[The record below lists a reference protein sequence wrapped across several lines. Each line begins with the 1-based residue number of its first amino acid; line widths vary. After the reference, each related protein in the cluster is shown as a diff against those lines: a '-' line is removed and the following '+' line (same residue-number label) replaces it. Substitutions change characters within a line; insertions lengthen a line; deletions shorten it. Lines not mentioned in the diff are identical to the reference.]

1 MKKALIRT
9 KDTAQNLMD
18 DGQVTSEEYA
28 SDQMKYAAEDVTDTA
43 GQTVKSGADKA
54 KEKAKDA
61 IREHRQEKRELRER
75 MEQEPDTTHREP
87 AQRQSGAASNSEHR
101 ATETARSP
109 QGAERQ
115 TTSNHHA
122 SEPARSPQEAGRQ
135 NAKTRFRDEK
145 RNRPL
150 RRERTVRTAK
160 QQKQT
165 IKQSARSAGKQTI
178 KTKDAMRKSVKTA
191 EKTGKQ
197 IKTAA
202 KTAEKGIKTAEK
214 SAQAAK
220 KAAAESMK
228 ATQKFAE
235 MTRQAAIA
243 AAKAV
248 KAAAVAIAK
257 AIKAIGEAIKELIA
271 AIAAGGWVSVII
283 IVVILMIA
291 LIVGS
296 IFAIF
301 FSGED
306 TGTGMTMRD
315 AVVRINSEYQAEI
328 RDIKETYAHD
338 DLVMTGTR
346 ADWREV
352 LSVYAV
358 KVNTDPDNPQEV
370 ASMDED
376 KLQILIGVFWDM
388 NHIECST
395 ESYTET
401 VIETT
406 VDGDGNIVETE
417 TTVTR
422 TRLYITI
429 THKTAEEMADEY
441 GFSAD
446 QREQLA
452 ELLSDEYASLWRS
465 ALYGIDFSGDIV
477 EVALSQVGNAGDV
490 YWTYMGFD
498 SRVEWCACFVSW
510 CANECGYID
519 ADLIPKTAGCV
530 AGESWFRARDQ
541 WQDSSYTPYPGD
553 IIYFD
558 WDKVETNGQDG
569 STDHVGIVEKVE
581 NGYIYTIEGNSS
593 DRVSNNA
600 WPVGYYE
607 IYGFGVPKY

>member
-18 DGQVTSEEYA
+18 DGQVTPEEYA
-28 SDQMKYAAEDVTDTA
+28 TDQMKYAAENVTDTA
-43 GQTVKSGADKA
+43 GNTLKSGASKA

-61 IREHRQEKRELRER
+61 IREHRQEKRELQER
-75 MEQEPDTTHREP
+75 MEQESDTMHREP
-87 AQRQSGAASNSEHR
+87 AQRQSGAASNSEHC

-109 QGAERQ
+109 QE
-115 TTSNHHA
+115 S
-122 SEPARSPQEAGRQ
+122 GRQ
-135 NAKTRFRDEK
+135 NAKIKFRDEK

-150 RRERTVRTAK
+150 RRERTVRTAE
-160 QQKQT
+160 QQKQA

-178 KTKDAMRKSVKTA
+178 KTKDAMRKSIKTA

-202 KTAEKGIKTAEK
+202 KATEKGIKTAEK

-220 KAAAESMK
+220 KTAAESMK

-235 MTRQAAIA
+235 MARQAAIA
-243 AAKAV
+243 TAKAV
-248 KAAAVAIAK
+248 KAAAT
-257 AIKAIGEAIKELIA
+257 AIGEAVKELMA
-271 AIAAGGWVSVII
+271 AIAAGGWVSVVI

-315 AVVRINSEYQAEI
+315 AVVQINSEYQAEI
-328 RDIKETYAHD
+328 RGIKETYAHD
-338 DLVMTGTR
+338 SLVLSGTR

-376 KLQILIGVFWDM
+376 KLQILIGIFWDM
-388 NHIECST
+388 NTIEQRT

-406 VDGDGNIVETE
+406 VDEKGNIVETE
-417 TTVTR
+417 TTITR
-422 TRLYITI
+422 TRLYITV

-441 GFSAD
+441 GFSSD
-446 QREQLA
+446 QRAQLA
-452 ELLSDEYASLWRS
+452 ELLSDEYASLWQS

-498 SRVEWCACFVSW
+498 SRVEWCACFVSR

-519 ADLIPKTAGCV
+519 TDLIPKTAGC
-530 AGESWFRARDQ
+530 ASGESWFRARDQ

-558 WDKVETNGQDG
+558 WDKVETNGQVG
-569 STDHVGIVEKVE
+569 ITDHVGIAEKVE
-581 NGYIYTIEGNSS
+581 GGYIYTIEGNSS

-607 IYGFGVPKY
+607 IYGFGMPAY

>member
-18 DGQVTSEEYA
+18 DGQVTPEEYA
-28 SDQMKYAAEDVTDTA
+28 ADQMKYAAEDVTDTA
-43 GQTVKSGADKA
+43 GNTVKSGANKA
-54 KEKAKDA
+54 KEKAKDV
-61 IREHRQEKRELRER
+61 IREHRQEKWKLQER

-87 AQRQSGAASNSEHR
+87 AQRQSGAASNSEHH
-101 ATETARSP
+101 ATESACSP
-109 QGAERQ
+109 QD
-115 TTSNHHA
+115 
-122 SEPARSPQEAGRQ
+122 AGRQ

-150 RRERTVRTAK
+150 RRERTVRTTE
-160 QQKQT
+160 QRKQT

-178 KTKDAMRKSVKTA
+178 KTKESARGAGKAVK
-191 EKTGKQ
+191 ETGRS

-202 KTAEKGIKTAEK
+202 KTAEKGVKTAEK
-214 SAQAAK
+214 TAQAAK
-220 KAAAESMK
+220 KAAIESAK
-228 ATQKFAE
+228 ASRKAVE
-235 MTRQAAIA
+235 MARHAAIA
-243 AAKAV
+243 TAKAV
-248 KAAAVAIAK
+248 KAAAAAVAK
-257 AIKAIGEAIKELIA
+257 AVKAIIAAAKELGA
-271 AIAAGGWVSVII
+271 AIAAGGSTAAIVII
-283 IVVILMIA
+283 IVLMVA

-315 AVVRINSEYQAEI
+315 AVVRINNEYQAEI

-338 DLVMTGTR
+338 DLVMSGTR

-370 ASMDED
+370 ASMNED

-388 NHIECST
+388 NHIDCST

-401 VIETT
+401 VTETT
-406 VDGDGNIVETE
+406 IDEEGNSVETE

-429 THKTAEEMADEY
+429 THKTAEEIADEY
-441 GFSAD
+441 GFSSE

-530 AGESWFRARDQ
+530 SGESWFRARDQ

-569 STDHVGIVEKVE
+569 ITDHVGIVEKVE

-593 DRVSNNA
+593 DQVSNNA

-607 IYGFGVPKY
+607 IYGFGVPAY

>member
-1 MKKALIRT
+1 
-9 KDTAQNLMD
+9 
-18 DGQVTSEEYA
+18 
-28 SDQMKYAAEDVTDTA
+28 
-43 GQTVKSGADKA
+43 
-54 KEKAKDA
+54 
-61 IREHRQEKRELRER
+61 
-75 MEQEPDTTHREP
+75 
-87 AQRQSGAASNSEHR
+87 
-101 ATETARSP
+101 
-109 QGAERQ
+109 
-115 TTSNHHA
+115 
-122 SEPARSPQEAGRQ
+122 
-135 NAKTRFRDEK
+135 
-145 RNRPL
+145 
-150 RRERTVRTAK
+150 
-160 QQKQT
+160 
-165 IKQSARSAGKQTI
+165 
-178 KTKDAMRKSVKTA
+178 MRKSVKTA

-220 KAAAESMK
+220 KAAVESMK

-235 MTRQAAIA
+235 MARQAAIA

-296 IFAIF
+296 IYAIF

-315 AVVRINSEYQAEI
+315 AVQRINSEYQAEI

-346 ADWREV
+346 ANWREV

-358 KVNTDPDNPQEV
+358 KLNTDPDNPQEV
-370 ASMDED
+370 VSMDED

-388 NHIECST
+388 NHIECRT
-395 ESYTET
+395 ESYDET

-406 VDGDGNIVETE
+406 IDEDGNPVETE

-422 TRLYITI
+422 TRLYITV

-441 GFSAD
+441 GFSAE

-452 ELLSDEYASLWRS
+452 ALLSDENASLWS
-465 ALYGIDFSGDIV
+465 AALYGIDFSGDIV
-477 EVALSQVGNAGDV
+477 EVALSQVGNSGDT

-519 ADLIPKTAGCV
+519 ADVIPKTAGCV

-541 WQDSSYTPYPGD
+541 WQDSSYTPNPGD

-558 WDKVETNGQDG
+558 WDKPETNGQDG
-569 STDHVGIVEKVE
+569 ITDHVGIVEKVE
-581 NGYIYTIEGNSS
+581 NGYIYTVEGNSS

-600 WPVGYYE
+600 WAIGYYE
-607 IYGFGVPKY
+607 IYGFGVPAY

>member
-1 MKKALIRT
+1 MKKALVRT

-18 DGQVTSEEYA
+18 DRQITPEEYA
-28 SDQMKYAAEDVTDTA
+28 SNQMKYAAEDVTDTA
-43 GQTVKSGADKA
+43 SSTVKSGVNKA

-61 IREHRQEKRELRER
+61 IQEHRQEKRELQER

-109 QGAERQ
+109 QE
-115 TTSNHHA
+115 S
-122 SEPARSPQEAGRQ
+122 GRQ
-135 NAKTRFRDEK
+135 NARIKFQDEK
-145 RNRPL
+145 AKRPL
-150 RRERTVRTAK
+150 QRERTVRSTE

-178 KTKDAMRKSVKTA
+178 KTKDAIRKSVKTA

-202 KTAEKGIKTAEK
+202 KTADKGIKTAEK

-220 KAAAESMK
+220 KAAAESVK

-235 MTRQAAIA
+235 MARQAAIET
-243 AAKAV
+243 AKAV
-248 KAAAVAIAK
+248 KTAAVAIAK
-257 AIKAIGEAIKELIA
+257 AIKAIGEAVKGLIA

-283 IVVILMIA
+283 IVIILMIA

-315 AVVRINSEYQAEI
+315 AVVRINNEYQAEI

-338 DLVMTGTR
+338 SLVMSGTR

-388 NHIECST
+388 NTIEQRT

-406 VDGDGNIVETE
+406 VDENGNIVETE

-422 TRLYITI
+422 TRLYITA

-441 GFSAD
+441 GFSSD
-446 QREQLA
+446 QRTQLA

-519 ADLIPKTAGCV
+519 TDLIPKTAGCV
-530 AGESWFRARDQ
+530 SGESWFRARDQ

-569 STDHVGIVEKVE
+569 ITDHVGIVEKVE
-581 NGYIYTIEGNSS
+581 GGYIYTIEGNSS

-607 IYGFGVPKY
+607 IYGFGVPAY

>member
-1 MKKALIRT
+1 MIAEHLKKVSVRT

-18 DGQVTSEEYA
+18 DGQITPEEYA
-28 SDQMKYAAEDVTDTA
+28 SDQMKYAAQDTA
-43 GQTVKSGADKA
+43 ETAEHTVKSGVNKA
-54 KEKAKDA
+54 KEKAKEKVKDKLE
-61 IREHRQEKRELRER
+61 EHRQEKLERREVAER
-75 MEQEPDTTHREP
+75 QPDASQSEP
-87 AQRQSGAASNSEHR
+87 APRQSGAASNSEYR
-101 ATETARSP
+101 ART
-109 QGAERQ
+109 
-115 TTSNHHA
+115 
-122 SEPARSPQEAGRQ
+122 PARSPEGSTRE
-135 NAKTRFRDEK
+135 NTKIKTRAEK
-145 RNRPL
+145 KNRPL
-150 RRERTVRTAK
+150 RKERTIRRAEEQK
-160 QQKQT
+160 RSIKQT
-165 IKQSARSAGKQTI
+165 TRSAGKQTI
-178 KTKDAMRKSVKTA
+178 KTKDAVRTSVKTA

-220 KAAAESMK
+220 KAAAESLK
-228 ATQKFAE
+228 ATQKVAE
-235 MTRQAAIA
+235 MARQAAIA

-248 KAAAVAIAK
+248 KAAAAAIAK
-257 AIKAIGEAIKELIA
+257 AIKAIAAAVKELIA
-271 AIAAGGWVSVII
+271 AIIAGGWVSVII

-296 IFAIF
+296 IYAIF

-315 AVVRINSEYQAEI
+315 AVQRINLEYQAEI
-328 RDIKETYAHD
+328 RDIKDTYAHD

-346 ADWREV
+346 ANWREV

-358 KVNTDPDNPQEV
+358 KLNTDPDNPQEV

-388 NHIECST
+388 NEIDFRT

-401 VIETT
+401 VIVTT
-406 VDGDGNIVETE
+406 VDDEGALVETE

-422 TRLYITI
+422 TRLYITV

-441 GFSAD
+441 GFSTE
-446 QREQLA
+446 QREQLSD
-452 ELLSDEYASLWRS
+452 LLSDENASLWS
-465 ALYGIDFSGDIV
+465 AALYGIDFSGDIV
-477 EVALSQVGNAGDV
+477 EVALSQVGNSGDT
-490 YWTYMGFD
+490 YWSYMGFD

-519 ADLIPKTAGCV
+519 ADIIPKTAGCV
-530 AGESWFRARDQ
+530 SGESWFRARDQ
-541 WQDSSYTPYPGD
+541 WQDSSYTPNPGD

-569 STDHVGIVEKVE
+569 ITDHVGIVEKAE
-581 NGYIYTIEGNSS
+581 GGYIYTIEGNSS

-600 WPVGYYE
+600 WAVGHYE
-607 IYGFGVPKY
+607 IYGFGVPVY

>member
-1 MKKALIRT
+1 MKKALVRT
-9 KDTAQNLMD
+9 KDTAQNLTD
-18 DGQVTSEEYA
+18 DGQITPEEYA

-43 GQTVKSGADKA
+43 GNTVKSGAHKA
-54 KEKAKDA
+54 KEKTKEA
-61 IREHRQEKRELRER
+61 IREHRQEKRELQGR

-101 ATETARSP
+101 A
-109 QGAERQ
+109 AE
-115 TTSNHHA
+115 S
-122 SEPARSPQEAGRQ
+122 ARSPQEVGRQ
-135 NAKTRFRDEK
+135 TAKARFRDEK

-150 RRERTVRTAK
+150 RRERTIRMSE

-178 KTKDAMRKSVKTA
+178 KTKESVRG
-191 EKTGKQ
+191 TGKAVKETGRS

-202 KTAEKGIKTAEK
+202 KTAEKGVKTAEK
-214 SAQAAK
+214 TAQAAK
-220 KAAAESMK
+220 KAAIESAK
-228 ATQKFAE
+228 ASRKAVE
-235 MTRQAAIA
+235 MARQAAIA
-243 AAKAV
+243 TAKAVKVAAAAVAKAV
-248 KAAAVAIAK
+248 KAIIAAA
-257 AIKAIGEAIKELIA
+257 KELGA
-271 AIAAGGWVSVII
+271 AIAAGGSTAAIVII
-283 IVVILMIA
+283 IVLMVA

-315 AVVRINSEYQAEI
+315 AVQQINAEYQAEI
-328 RDIKETYAHD
+328 RDIKETYSHD
-338 DLVMTGTR
+338 DLVMSGTR

-388 NHIECST
+388 NSIEHRT
-395 ESYTET
+395 EDYTET
-401 VIETT
+401 VVETT
-406 VDGDGNIVETE
+406 VNDEGNIVETE

-422 TRLYITI
+422 TRLYITV

-441 GFSAD
+441 AFSSS

-569 STDHVGIVEKVE
+569 ITDHVGIVEKVE
-581 NGYIYTIEGNSS
+581 GGYIYTVEGNSS

-607 IYGFGVPKY
+607 IYGYGVPSY

>member
-1 MKKALIRT
+1 MTLP
-9 KDTAQNLMD
+9 
-18 DGQVTSEEYA
+18 
-28 SDQMKYAAEDVTDTA
+28 
-43 GQTVKSGADKA
+43 
-54 KEKAKDA
+54 
-61 IREHRQEKRELRER
+61 EH
-75 MEQEPDTTHREP
+75 H
-87 AQRQSGAASNSEHR
+87 
-101 ATETARSP
+101 ATESACSP
-109 QGAERQ
+109 QD
-115 TTSNHHA
+115 
-122 SEPARSPQEAGRQ
+122 AGRQ

-150 RRERTVRTAK
+150 RRERTVRTTE
-160 QQKQT
+160 QRKQT

-178 KTKDAMRKSVKTA
+178 KTKESARGAGKAVK
-191 EKTGKQ
+191 ETGRS

-202 KTAEKGIKTAEK
+202 KTAEKGVKTAEK
-214 SAQAAK
+214 TAQAAK
-220 KAAAESMK
+220 KAAIESAK
-228 ATQKFAE
+228 ASRKAVE
-235 MTRQAAIA
+235 MARHAAIA
-243 AAKAV
+243 TAKAV
-248 KAAAVAIAK
+248 KAAAAAVAK
-257 AIKAIGEAIKELIA
+257 AVKAIIAAAKELGA
-271 AIAAGGWVSVII
+271 AIAAGGSTAAIVII
-283 IVVILMIA
+283 IVLMVA

-315 AVVRINSEYQAEI
+315 AVQQINSEYQAEI

-338 DLVMTGTR
+338 DLVQDGTR
-346 ADWREV
+346 ASWREV

-388 NHIECST
+388 NSIEHRT
-395 ESYTET
+395 EDYTET
-401 VIETT
+401 VVETT
-406 VDGDGNIVETE
+406 VNDEGNIVETE

-422 TRLYITI
+422 TRLYITV

-441 GFSAD
+441 AFSSS

-558 WDKVETNGQDG
+558 WDKAETNGQDG
-569 STDHVGIVEKVE
+569 ITDHVGIVEKVE
-581 NGYIYTIEGNSS
+581 GGYIYTIEGNSS

-600 WPVGYYE
+600 WAVGYYE
-607 IYGFGVPKY
+607 IYGFGVPAY

>member
-18 DGQVTSEEYA
+18 DGQVTPEEYA
-28 SDQMKYAAEDVTDTA
+28 SDQMKYAAEDVTDAA
-43 GQTVKSGADKA
+43 GNTVKSGANKA

-61 IREHRQEKRELRER
+61 IREHRQEKRELQER

-87 AQRQSGAASNSEHR
+87 AQRQSGAASNSELR
-101 ATETARSP
+101 A
-109 QGAERQ
+109 AE
-115 TTSNHHA
+115 S
-122 SEPARSPQEAGRQ
+122 ARSPQEAGRQ
-135 NAKTRFRDEK
+135 NTKARFRDEK

-150 RRERTVRTAK
+150 RRERTIRASEH
-160 QQKQT
+160 QGQT
-165 IKQSARSAGKQTI
+165 IKQTARSAGKQMI
-178 KTKDAMRKSVKTA
+178 KTEETVRG
-191 EKTGKQ
+191 TGKAVKETGRG

-202 KTAEKGIKTAEK
+202 KTAEKGVKTAEK
-214 SAQAAK
+214 TAQAAK
-220 KAAAESMK
+220 KAAIESAK
-228 ATQKFAE
+228 ASRKAGE
-235 MTRQAAIA
+235 MARQAAIA
-243 AAKAV
+243 TAKAVKVAAAAVAKAV
-248 KAAAVAIAK
+248 KAIIAAA
-257 AIKAIGEAIKELIA
+257 KELGA
-271 AIAAGGWVSVII
+271 AIAAGGSTAAIVII
-283 IVVILMIA
+283 IVLMVA

-315 AVVRINSEYQAEI
+315 AVQQINSEYQAEI

-338 DLVMTGTR
+338 DLVQEGTR
-346 ADWREV
+346 ASWREV

-358 KVNTDPDNPQEV
+358 KVNTDPDNPMEV
-370 ASMDED
+370 ASMDD
-376 KLQILIGVFWDM
+376 DRLQILIDIFWDM
-388 NHIECST
+388 NTIEHRT
-395 ESYTET
+395 EEYTET
-401 VIETT
+401 VVETT
-406 VDGDGNIVETE
+406 VDDEGNIVETE
-417 TTVTR
+417 TTVSR
-422 TRLYITI
+422 TRLYITV

-441 GFSAD
+441 AFSSS

-452 ELLSDEYASLWRS
+452 ELLSDEYASLWSS

-477 EVALSQVGNAGDV
+477 QVALAQVGNSGDT
-490 YWTYMGFD
+490 YWSYMGFD

-530 AGESWFRARDQ
+530 SGESWFKARDQ

-558 WDKVETNGQDG
+558 WDKAETNGQDG
-569 STDHVGIVEKVE
+569 ITDHVGIVEKVE
-581 NGYIYTIEGNSS
+581 GGYIYTIEGNSS

-607 IYGFGVPKY
+607 IYGFGVPAY

>member
-18 DGQVTSEEYA
+18 DGQVTPEEYA
-28 SDQMKYAAEDVTDTA
+28 SDQMKYAAEDVADSA
-43 GQTVKSGADKA
+43 GNTVKSGADKA

-61 IREHRQEKRELRER
+61 IREHRQEKRELQER

-87 AQRQSGAASNSEHR
+87 AQRQSGAASNSEHH
-101 ATETARSP
+101 A
-109 QGAERQ
+109 AE
-115 TTSNHHA
+115 S
-122 SEPARSPQEAGRQ
+122 ARSPQEAGRQ

-150 RRERTVRTAK
+150 RRERTVRTAE

-165 IKQSARSAGKQTI
+165 IKQSARSSGKQTI

-202 KTAEKGIKTAEK
+202 KTTEKGIKTAEK

-243 AAKAV
+243 TAKAV
-248 KAAAVAIAK
+248 KAAAAAIAK
-257 AIKAIGEAIKELIA
+257 AIKAIGEAVKELIA
-271 AIAAGGWVSVII
+271 VIAAGGWVSVVI

-315 AVVRINSEYQAEI
+315 AVVRINNEYQTEI

-338 DLVMTGTR
+338 DLVMSGAR

-388 NHIECST
+388 NTIEQRT

-401 VIETT
+401 IYEST
-406 VDGDGNIVETE
+406 VDEDGNIVETE

-429 THKTAEEMADEY
+429 MHMTAEEMADEY
-441 GFSAD
+441 GFSSD

-477 EVALSQVGNAGDV
+477 EVALSQVGNAGDM

-530 AGESWFRARDQ
+530 SGESWFRARDQ
-541 WQDSSYTPYPGD
+541 WQDKTYTPNPGD

-558 WDKVETNGQDG
+558 WEKFETNGQDG
-569 STDHVGIVEKVE
+569 ITDHVGIVEKVE
-581 NGYIYTIEGNSS
+581 GGYIYTIEGNSS

-607 IYGFGVPKY
+607 IYGFGVLCP